1 MIRTVRGDVRPEDL
15 GVTFCH
21 EHLLMTGGWP
31 VMNTPDYRLDR
42 VDYAINEVSRAREAG
57 LASVVEMTPNGFGRS
72 PDGLVQISEATG
84 LNIIAATGLHKV
96 SYYADNHWVHHY
108 SVEEMAALLVSEVN
122 EGMDNNNLEGPLIK
136 RSTARAGV
144 VKIATSYHSFG
155 RSIRRFLEAVAAT
168 HLSTGVPIATHNDK
182 GTMGHELL
190 DALAEHGV
198 AENAVLLS
206 HIDHNPDPVYL
217 AELATRGAYL
227 VFDKPGR
234 IKYAPDSLSVEL
246 VTQLVAAGHGNQIVF
261 GLDLARRSYWPDWG
275 GGPGLTYLFD
285 RFFPRLEA
293 EGLGSLVTQAVVRNP
308 SKALTFRRS

>member
-1 MIRTVRGDVRPEDL
+1 MIRTVCGDVRPENVGATL
-15 GVTFCH
+15 CH

-42 VDYAINEVSRAREAG
+42 VDYAINEVTRARKSG

-72 PDGLVQISEATG
+72 PDGLVNISEATG

-108 SVEEMAALLVSEVN
+108 SVEEITSLLVSEVN
-122 EGMDNNNLEGPLIK
+122 EGMDINNLEGPLIR

-155 RSIRRFLEAVAAT
+155 RSIRRFLEAVAST

-190 DALAEHGV
+190 DALVEHGV
-198 AENAVLLS
+198 KEDAVLLS

-217 AELATRGAYL
+217 AELASRGAYL

-234 IKYAPDSLSVEL
+234 IKYAPDSLAVEL
-246 VTQLVAAGHGNQIVF
+246 VTQLVGAGHGHRIVF
-261 GLDLARRSYWPDWG
+261 GSDLARRSYWPDWG

-285 RFFPRLEA
+285 RFFPRLQQ
-293 EGLGSLVTQAVVRNP
+293 EGLGSFINQALVSNPAQAL
-308 SKALTFRRS
+308 SFHQS